1 MLQAHF
7 KKQFNGRKKQRWIL
21 VGSAL
26 AIAVFTIMELT
37 GENGYLTRRQQRN
50 QIHVL
55 TEEINQLQQE
65 NDRLNQR
72 IQDLH
77 TNPHTIEE
85 MARERLRLAKPGEV
99 IVALPKVAP
108 SSDSSNTPPSNR

>member
-7 KKQFNGRKKQRWIL
+7 KKQIYGPNRKRWIL
-21 VGSAL
+21 IGSAL

-50 QIHVL
+50 QIHAL

-77 TNPHTIEE
+77 SNPHAIEE

-99 IVALPKVAP
+99 IVALPMVAP
-108 SSDSSNTPPSNR
+108 SSDSSNTPPPNR